1 MHMTFI
7 EYQGR
12 RTLSFRQV
20 DELNGLRKGSAFRL
34 FKHFQV
40 EMREGGDYFYLDA
53 DGNRSF
59 IESLRRDGKVY
70 PTTINLVL
78 ITEAGYS
85 LLHRNTGHG
94 I

>member
-1 MHMTFI
+1 MDMVFI
-7 EYQGR
+7 DYQGR

-20 DELNGLRKGSAFRL
+20 DELNGLPKGSAFRL

-40 EMREGGDYFYLDA
+40 EMREGSDYFYLDA
-53 DGNRSF
+53 AGNQSF

-70 PTTINLVL
+70 PATINLVL
-78 ITEAGYS
+78 ITEDGYR
-85 LLHRNTGHG
+85 LLRRSAGHG